1 MDIVDG
7 TRIRPAAVTSQDEP
21 AASTSSA
28 LPPSQPHPR
37 LTMLLR
43 APADCKA
50 VLTDAEKASVLVE
63 AKSCLDKMRNKRDV
77 DDKLILDARTGVQP
91 AHVAAALALLCGY
104 YTKRKGVLNPTAAA
118 AAFGHPTSRPAKV
131 LGWLAKLERLEAIG
145 YQEATE
151 ALRRKRERE
160 EHEEA
165 VAAARRARAAE
176 TERFTAELRAR
187 AAAESAW
194 YGAEPGARSRA
205 RAAEVDWSP
214 ELHEAKEQWIKRW
227 MARSASGGLTCGR
240 VSCRETFGS
249 CGCVSL
255 RAV

>member
-37 LTMLLR
+37 LTTLLR

-63 AKSCLDKMRNKRDV
+63 AKSCLDKMRDKRDV

-104 YTKRKGVLNPTAAA
+104 YTKRNGVLNPTAAA

-131 LGWLAKLERLEAIG
+131 LGWMAKLERLEAVG
-145 YQEATE
+145 YHEATE

-160 EHEEA
+160 EA
-165 VAAARRARAAE
+165 VAAEWRELCAARAAHIARVRV
-176 TERFTAELRAR
+176 ERQNLL
-187 AAAESAW
+187 AAEYAGVRVLAKARKVRGW
-194 YGAEPGARSRA
+194 RPYIGKVGA
-205 RAAEVDWSP
+205 
-214 ELHEAKEQWIKRW
+214 
-227 MARSASGGLTCGR
+227 
-240 VSCRETFGS
+240 
-249 CGCVSL
+249 
-255 RAV
+255 

>member
-1 MDIVDG
+1 
-7 TRIRPAAVTSQDEP
+7 
-21 AASTSSA
+21 
-28 LPPSQPHPR
+28 
-37 LTMLLR
+37 MLLR

-151 ALRRKRERE
+151 ALRRSMRRRWQQQGERVRQRRRDSPRSSERE
-160 EHEEA
+160 PPPRVHG
-165 VAAARRARAAE
+165 
-176 TERFTAELRAR
+176 TEPSREP
-187 AAAESAW
+187 
-194 YGAEPGARSRA
+194 GAEPEPRR
-205 RAAEVDWSP
+205 
-214 ELHEAKEQWIKRW
+214 
-227 MARSASGGLTCGR
+227 LTGPLSSTR
-240 VSCRETFGS
+240 RKSNG
-249 CGCVSL
+249 
-255 RAV
+255 